1 MHKEAI
7 APILIF
13 GIALAVVSGLMTGT
27 FTVPMRYL
35 GRWSWENVWAV
46 FIIVSCVIM
55 PVAMVAATMPD
66 FESVLARA
74 PDRAV
79 VAACAT
85 GFAWGFGAIM
95 FGLAVSAV
103 GIALT
108 NTLMPAISALLGSF
122 LPIVLLAPERLGQPQ
137 GEAVILGTLV
147 GLAGIVCCG
156 YAGLLKERSQKGH
169 EAVARGEMV
178 GRVRPFRTGLL
189 LCIGAGLLSGV
200 FNVGYALAQ
209 PILQVATQTGH
220 SAFAGSNLVWLLML
234 GSGAVANL
242 CYCGWLL
249 TKNSSWGKFVS
260 PKSAPLGALAVLMG
274 VLWGGSTFVYGAASP
289 DLGKLGPAIGWPL
302 VLITGLLTANFWGA
316 VTGEWKLTRR
326 TDRVWMAAG
335 VLVLLAA
342 VVTLG
347 WSGTLG

>member
-1 MHKEAI
+1 MAFI
-7 APILIF
+7 APILLF
-13 GIALAVVSGLMTGT
+13 GITLAVVSGLMNGT

-35 GRWSWENVWAV
+35 GGWSWENVWAV

-55 PVAMVAATMPD
+55 PVVIVAATMPD
-66 FESVLARA
+66 FESVLALA
-74 PDRAV
+74 PARAV
-79 VAACAT
+79 LAACVT

-108 NTLMPAISALLGSF
+108 NTLVPAVSASLGSF
-122 LPIVLLAPERLGQPQ
+122 LPIVLLAPERLGKPQ
-137 GEAVILGTLV
+137 GEAIILGTLI
-147 GLAGIVCCG
+147 GLAGIICCG
-156 YAGLLKERSQKGH
+156 YAGFLKERSQKGH
-169 EAVARGEMV
+169 EAAARGEMV
-178 GRVRPFRTGLL
+178 GRARPFRIGLL
-189 LCIGAGLLSGV
+189 LCIGAGVLSGT

-209 PILQVATQTGH
+209 PILQTAVRTGH

-249 TKNSSWGKFVS
+249 TKNSSWRKFVS
-260 PKSAPLGALAVLMG
+260 PKAAPLGALAVLMG
-274 VLWGGSTFVYGAASP
+274 LLWGGSTFVYGAASP
-289 DLGKLGPAIGWPL
+289 DLGILGPAIGWPL
-302 VLITGLLTANFWGA
+302 ALITGLLTANFWGA

-326 TDRVWMAAG
+326 KDRSWMAAG
-335 VLVLLAA
+335 VLVLLIALA
-342 VVTLG
+342 TLG